1 MDYQRLANL
10 LYKNIQLTPEYYYE
24 KFPNRNL
31 PPKAE
36 VTRTAPS
43 PTGFYHTG
51 GLFGAMIDK
60 MLADKS
66 NGVFFLRIEDT
77 DKKRQVA
84 GAADIAYN
92 ALCKFNLKPDE
103 GFMGEGAPQKGEYGS
118 YVQSERLEIYHAFA
132 KRLVELG
139 RAFPCFC
146 AVSQDMLDIEKRRE
160 EQLAENENIE
170 DKDPCRNL
178 DFATIELNIKM
189 GKPWALRLL
198 STGDPDKTFEFNDLI
213 KGKREIHE
221 NAKDIVIVKSNGIP
235 PYALAHVVD
244 DTLMHVTTV
253 VRGEEW
259 WPSLSAHLEL
269 FKALGLTPPKYA
281 HHPVVCKLDEST
293 GNKRKLSK
301 RRDPEADSRYIIS
314 QGYPTDA
321 VNEYLLNLLN
331 SDFEN
336 WRKANPNLHWSEFPF
351 SIKKIIS
358 SSNPIF
364 DLVKIND
371 IAKNIISK
379 IPAKELSMQL
389 IDWANEYDEDF
400 ARVLL
405 KNQAMVEEFFKIDRE
420 NANRPRKDF
429 GHFAEVK
436 ELYSYMFNE
445 YFDKKSTLVFDNRF
459 STSDIKSLLELYKD
473 SYNLDDDKQ
482 LWFEKLKSVASQ
494 CDFVDMKTYK
504 ANPDTHKG
512 NVADASNIIRIA
524 LTGKTTTPDL
534 YEIMKLLGKDEI
546 NSRFNNVIT
555 NLK

>member
-1 MDYQRLANL
+1 MDYQKLANL
-10 LYKNIQLTPEYYYE
+10 LYKNIHTTPEYYFE
-24 KFPNRNL
+24 QFPERQL
-31 PPKAE
+31 APGAE

-60 MLADKS
+60 MLAYKS

-84 GAADIAYN
+84 GASDIAYH

-103 GFMGEGAPQKGEYGS
+103 GFMGEGVSQKGNYGS
-118 YVQSERLEIYHAFA
+118 YIQSERLEIYHSFA

-146 AVSQDMLDIEKRRE
+146 AMSENKSDIEKRRE
-160 EQLAENENIE
+160 EQLEESENIE

-198 STGDPDKTFEFNDLI
+198 STGDPNKTFEFVDLI

-221 NAKDIVIVKSNGIP
+221 NAKDVVLVKSNGIP

-253 VRGEEW
+253 IRGEEW
-259 WPSLSAHLEL
+259 WPSLNAHLEI
-269 FKALGLTPPKYA
+269 FKALGLTPPRYA
-281 HHPVVCKLDEST
+281 HHPVVCKLDEET

-314 QGYPTDA
+314 EGYPTDS

-336 WRKANPNLHWSEFPF
+336 WRKANPDTHWLEFPF

-379 IPAKELSMQL
+379 LPAKELTRKL
-389 IDWANEYDEDF
+389 IDWANEYDADF
-400 ARVLL
+400 AKVLL
-405 KNQAMVEEFFKIDRE
+405 NNQEMVENFFKIDRE

-445 YFDKKSTLVFDNRF
+445 YFDKNTTLVFDSKF
-459 STSDIKSLLELYKD
+459 SSNDIKELLKLYKT
-473 SYNLDDDKQ
+473 SYNLSDDKQ
-482 LWFEKLKSVASQ
+482 TWFDRLKATADT
-494 CDFVDMKTYK
+494 CGFVDMKTYK
-504 ANPDTHKG
+504 ANPEAYKG
-512 NVADASNIIRIA
+512 NVADASNIVRIA

-534 YEIMKLLGKDEI
+534 YEIMKLLGENEI
-546 NSRFNNVIT
+546 NSRLDYVIN